1 MLVLSYF
8 DTRLGPRVF
17 LTIPLDLISR
27 SGSASENIDNIK
39 NLLDRDD
46 EGFFIHNFSPELKT
60 ANLVFNIFSKW
71 ARGRQETI
79 MISAICSE
87 EEPDYFVYESVL
99 TAFKEKISA
108 ITDIYKAFYR
118 GSISRED
125 EADDIKTYYRF
136 LKNELKNV
144 DKSLSIK
151 PIETH
156 GQLVNSFNISKNHQ
170 IDLPT
175 GLIQQIGDV
184 SKKNYFLV
192 YRTRGNV
199 VKIDMIPINADEVFS
214 LRVIFGEKMT
224 LPIIQ
229 QISEILSKHESKNLT
244 LIFTTGICQE
254 GSKCIYEAYINTSK
268 KVLEHVMNSIANI
281 SGIFEIVLELITI
294 QKN

>member
-17 LTIPLDLISR
+17 LTVPSDLISR
-27 SGSASENIDNIK
+27 SGSASENIDSIK
-39 NLLDRDD
+39 KLLDRDE

-60 ANLVFNIFSKW
+60 ANLIFNIFSKW

-79 MISAICSE
+79 MVSAICSE
-87 EEPDYFVYESVL
+87 EEPDYLIYEKVL
-99 TAFKEKISA
+99 IAFKEKISA
-108 ITDIYKAFYR
+108 MPDIYKAFYKD
-118 GSISRED
+118 SIVREED
-125 EADDIKTYYRF
+125 ADNIKIYYRF
-136 LKNELKNV
+136 LKNELKNL

-156 GQLVNSFNISKNHQ
+156 GQLVNSSNISKNHQ
-170 IDLPT
+170 IDLPA

-192 YRTRGNV
+192 YRTRGKV
-199 VKIDMIPINADEVFS
+199 VKIDMIPIDADEVFS
-214 LRVIFGEKMT
+214 LKVIFGEKMT

-229 QISEILSKHESKNLT
+229 QISEILTKHDGKNLT
-244 LIFTTGICQE
+244 LVFTTGICQE

-268 KVLEHVMNSIANI
+268 KALEKIMNAIANI
-281 SGIFEIVLELITI
+281 SGIIEIVLELITV